1 MEGSNNSTVKLSF
14 HVKLWHCE
22 EVTLTHQKA
31 LISKDAFKRGDL
43 VKSLPHLCFEPMR
56 CPLKK
61 RGTNLRGKFTLF
73 LLILQ
78 VCREWNWFKSN
89 NYNRICVMNYIIYYL
104 ISNTFS
110 WLTKS
115 ATIQWTKLRK
125 TQVPDAKNKSVE
137 LEIWK

>member
-1 MEGSNNSTVKLSF
+1 MKVKVKVPYCFFKVLVCELHIIHWMEGSNNSTVKLSF

-89 NYNRICVMNYIIYYL
+89 LTTTEFVSWIISSI
-104 ISNTFS
+104 IS
-110 WLTKS
+110 
-115 ATIQWTKLRK
+115 
-125 TQVPDAKNKSVE
+125 
-137 LEIWK
+137 